1 MKDYK
6 TLIADIRT
14 EACEL
19 ADKLKRLEVFMM
31 SEDFCQ
37 ISPEQKGLLETQYDL
52 MAKYKVTLV
61 KRAYRINYEHEH
73 EKACTCEP
81 EKEPEKVCSD
91 CYYFKDMPDG
101 PRCKMCDNGSCWE
114 KRERH

>member
-19 ADKLKRLEVFMM
+19 ADKLKRLFMM
-31 SEDFCQ
+31 SEDFCK
-37 ISPEQKGLLETQYDL
+37 ISTEQKGLLEQQYDL

-61 KRAYRINYEHEH
+61 KRAHRINYEHCILTQQE
-73 EKACTCEP
+73 EPALAKAPDTTDGP
-81 EKEPEKVCSD
+81 EKRGD
-91 CYYFKDMPDG
+91 
-101 PRCKMCDNGSCWE
+101 
-114 KRERH
+114 